1 MKKLKLV
8 SLLLIA
14 LFVIGVAAGCG
25 SKDTPAPAATGT
37 QEAATAAAPA
47 EKEKLILAI
56 NATFPPF
63 ESVEVDAA
71 GKQTFVGIDMDIA
84 DYIAEKLNVE
94 FEITDMAFS
103 GLVTAISS
111 GRADICISGISPT
124 AERLE
129 VIDFSDPYFYP
140 QTGILSVAGSG
151 YKTLESLEGKKIGCS
166 MGTTY
171 AKQAASVKD
180 AEVVELDNT
189 PLVVQEIINGRID
202 AGIFDGSQAFEFMKE
217 YKNLELNLLPA
228 EMVKEDSYAIALP
241 KNSPYKDQINQI
253 LKEMQENGKMDEILT
268 KWLGDSYVAQQ

>member
-8 SLLLIA
+8 SFLLIA
-14 LFVIGVAAGCG
+14 LFVIGLAAGCG

-37 QEAATAAAPA
+37 QETATAPA

-129 VIDFSDPYFYP
+129 VIDFSNPYFYP

-228 EMVKEDSYAIALP
+228 EMVAEDSYAIALP

-253 LKEMQENGKMDEILT
+253 LKEMQESGKMDEILT
-268 KWLGDSYVAQQ
+268 KWLGDSYVAQQK